1 MLLFDGRN
9 DAELDAARGQW
20 KRLKDAGFTL
30 AYWQQDDAGRWEQ
43 KMQHR
48 PRSEQPER
56 RLNGSLKL
64 RVDNGSG
71 GQPRRARRAG
81 AGQADP
87 RPAREAVLSASP
99 VLSLIVATKGRA
111 SPFGDLFASLETQD
125 FRDFEVVVV
134 DQNADDRVGTPEA
147 EGWSFPVVHLR
158 TPHESGA
165 SRGRNAGF
173 AGARGSVILF
183 PDDDC
188 WYDPGFL
195 SDALRRMGELGAD
208 VLSGRAA
215 DADGRDINGR
225 YLQARTTIT
234 RDNVWTA
241 GIEWVVFFRREVF
254 ATLGRLRSRRSAS
267 APRHRGNPARRRTS
281 CCARSRPAAAACSTP
296 PSSGTM
302 PNSTSAR
309 RPCCAR
315 VAPTREASATCCGAT
330 ATRSRRSPT
339 GSCARRCAA
348 SCPRSR
354 AIGRW
359 SPTTAMFWSGASKA
373 GA

>member
-1 MLLFDGRN
+1 M
-9 DAELDAARGQW
+9 
-20 KRLKDAGFTL
+20 
-30 AYWQQDDAGRWEQ
+30 
-43 KMQHR
+43 
-48 PRSEQPER
+48 
-56 RLNGSLKL
+56 
-64 RVDNGSG
+64 
-71 GQPRRARRAG
+71 
-81 AGQADP
+81 
-87 RPAREAVLSASP
+87 
-99 VLSLIVATKGRA
+99 SLIVATKGRA

-147 EGWSFPVVHLR
+147 EGWRFPVVHLH

-173 AGARGSVILF
+173 AGARGSVVLF

-254 ATLGRLRSRRSAS
+254 ATLGGFDPAIGIGAATPWQSCEAQDIMLRAIEAGRSCVFDPAVFGHHAELDIRS
-267 APRHRGNPARRRTS
+267 PAMLRKGRAYARGFGYVLRRHRYPLAQVAS
-281 CCARSRPAAAACSTP
+281 WLLRPALR
-296 PSSGTM
+296 GVL
-302 PNSTSAR
+302 SALKGDR
-309 RPCCAR
+309 TLVAYYSNVLVGRLEGWRMSVPDR
-315 VAPTREASATCCGAT
+315 VAPKGNAALAQPAT
-330 ATRSRRSPT
+330 SR
-339 GSCARRCAA
+339 
-348 SCPRSR
+348 
-354 AIGRW
+354 
-359 SPTTAMFWSGASKA
+359 
-373 GA
+373 